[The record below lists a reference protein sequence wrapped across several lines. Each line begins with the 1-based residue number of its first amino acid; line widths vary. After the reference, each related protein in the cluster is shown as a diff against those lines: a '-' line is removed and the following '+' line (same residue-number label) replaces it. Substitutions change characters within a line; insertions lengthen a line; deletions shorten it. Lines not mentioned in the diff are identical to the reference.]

1 MKKVL
6 FIAAAVA
13 AMAACTKSEVVYDDN
28 DAEIGLSPVNYMT
41 TKTVYGPYEG
51 TEYSDV
57 EQFNVFA
64 QYTSSNAGTQFSA
77 AADLVPYLKDVTFE
91 QKTGTGN
98 SAKVWGG
105 ALMPYYWPKTGSLF
119 FAGYSP
125 AGATKEN
132 ASYSFDQTGG
142 ARLTLEGFTQ
152 GKFVHD
158 YDLTDDKKPEG
169 YSMVDLMYFDV
180 APHST
185 SLDEGVGNATF
196 RHALAW
202 LTFKIKVKN
211 NSADGLFQITKVSL
225 KSIAEKGDF
234 YSGTT
239 SEGVTGWPSPYWN
252 LSGQTKTENI
262 VLYSDNHLLR
272 SDNPLIIDNYL
283 IIPQEIPGNGFVIE
297 YMQRAG
303 NDATIPMVVQTPAVK
318 TLTGGNGTTDTNKW
332 LINKHYVYEITFDP
346 GNQILITPMIQ
357 GWDSVTGNNIDWT
370 IK

>member
-28 DAEIGLSPVNYMT
+28 DTEIGLAPVNYMT

-77 AADLVPYLKDVTFE
+77 AADLVPYLEDVTFE

-125 AGATKEN
+125 AGATKEK
-132 ASYSFDQTGG
+132 ASYSFEQGD
-142 ARLTLEGFTQ
+142 ARLTLKGFTQ
-152 GKFVHD
+152 GQFVHD
-158 YDLTDDKKPEG
+158 YDLTDNTKPEG

-252 LSGQTKTENI
+252 LSGQKKTENI
-262 VLYSDNHLLR
+262 VLYRDNHLLTH
-272 SDNPLIIDNYL
+272 NKPLIIDNYL

-297 YMQRAG
+297 YKQRAG
-303 NDATIPMVVQTPAVK
+303 NDASIPMVVQTPAVK
-318 TLTGGNGTTDTNKW
+318 TLTGGNGTNDTDKW

-346 GNQILITPMIQ
+346 GNQILITPIIQ
-357 GWDSVTGNNIDWT
+357 EWESVPATSIDWT
-370 IK
+370 IQ